1 MPSRLN
7 LLLEA
12 QLKNDFAEIDNM
24 VLVDYQGLN
33 SEKMASFRDQ
43 LRQQGLHMEVVKNS
57 IWKSAV
63 KDAPGNV
70 LVEDPNGTLAGEDPL
85 SGPTGIIT
93 GGESAI
99 DCARFAV
106 EWLKKN
112 PETIQLKAAL
122 MGEEVFPSSQVVEL
136 SKLPSRKELLG
147 MLANA
152 VQSPMQ
158 KTAATIQAAYAQ
170 IGWGMQALAEKLE
183 G

>member
-7 LLLEA
+7 LLLEE
-12 QLKNDFAEIDNM
+12 QLKQDFAEIDNM

-33 SEKMASFRDQ
+33 SEKMAAFRDT
-43 LRQQGLHMEVVKNS
+43 LREKGLHMEVVKNS
-57 IWKSAV
+57 IWKQAV
-63 KDAPGNV
+63 KDAPAGKLVDDPSGV
-70 LVEDPNGTLAGEDPL
+70 LGDEDPL
-85 SGPTGIIT
+85 AGPTGIIT

-122 MGEEVFPSSQVVEL
+122 MGEEIFPSSQVVAL
-136 SKLPSRKELLG
+136 SKLPSRQELLG

-152 VQSPMQ
+152 VQSPLQ
-158 KTAATIQAAYAQ
+158 KTAATIQATYAQ
-170 IGWGMQALAEKLE
+170 IAWGMSALAEKLE